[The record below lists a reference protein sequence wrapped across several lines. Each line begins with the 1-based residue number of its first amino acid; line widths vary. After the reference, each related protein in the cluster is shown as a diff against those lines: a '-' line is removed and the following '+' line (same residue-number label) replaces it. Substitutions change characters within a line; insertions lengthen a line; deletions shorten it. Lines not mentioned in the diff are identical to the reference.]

1 MESRKREEEGRRG
14 LLSRDL
20 PWGLRPE
27 VTVPST
33 REGSGGG
40 PLSGAVTRPLRLL
53 GCGLF

>member
-1 MESRKREEEGRRG
+1 MESRKREEGRRG

-27 VTVPST
+27 MTVPST
-33 REGSGGG
+33 REWSGRG

-53 GCGLF
+53 SCGLF

>member
-20 PWGLRPE
+20 PWGLCPE